1 MVASG
6 RALQAGLTTTPGW
19 GGVGCRGG
27 RMRALQMRTQ
37 SGTSGGGATLV
48 CERQEGGSRRQGA
61 PKRALKAGLAEKG
74 LSPRTEGSKGV

>member
-6 RALQAGLTTTPGW
+6 WALQAGLTGTPGW

-27 RMRALQMRTQ
+27 RTRALQMQTQ
-37 SGTSGGGATLV
+37 SGSSGGRTTLV

-61 PKRALKAGLAEKG
+61 PKRAPKAVLAEVG

>member
-1 MVASG
+1 
-6 RALQAGLTTTPGW
+6 
-19 GGVGCRGG
+19 
-27 RMRALQMRTQ
+27 MRTQ

-61 PKRALKAGLAEKG
+61 PKRALKAGLAEAG